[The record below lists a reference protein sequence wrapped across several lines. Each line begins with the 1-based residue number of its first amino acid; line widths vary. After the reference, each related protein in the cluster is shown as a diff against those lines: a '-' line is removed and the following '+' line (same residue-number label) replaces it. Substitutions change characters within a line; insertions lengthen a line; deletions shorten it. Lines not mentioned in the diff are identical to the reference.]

1 MDLRVLRYFVVI
13 ATEENITK
21 AAELLH
27 ITQPTLSRQIMALE
41 EEVGAA
47 LFNRKNH
54 SISLTDAGRLFL
66 CRASE
71 IQELAERSKKE
82 IAVHKNLSG
91 TLALGAGE
99 YGSSE
104 DLAKLLCSFQ
114 KKYPDVELQVFEGN
128 ADSIKEKIE
137 QGLLDFGHLTE
148 PVEVLKYDYLRF
160 PRAEEFG
167 VFVNSKSPLT
177 RLKFI
182 TPADCVKEP
191 LVISS
196 RLLVQKEIKSWLG
209 TFAEEVK
216 ISATVNLPFHSIQLV
231 RQGSGIA
238 FTLKRNEVF
247 EGVKFLTLEPKLPIR
262 TILVWK
268 KNQILSP
275 VATAF
280 LEFVKGSME

>member
-1 MDLRVLRYFVVI
+1 MPWPRICFSVNTFRTSAYDVIKSVKALDKKTVRIVLIEANNTFINDLTVEYMCVMSKAAIERGMDVANLPSVTSGAYTVEKWEKGKSIVLKANPYFVKGEPAIKKARVYFKLP
-13 ATEENITK
+13 EESVYQAFKNGTIDYV
-21 AAELLH
+21 ASVPMAEVA
-27 ITQPTLSRQIMALE
+27 R
-41 EEVGAA
+41 
-47 LFNRKNH
+47 F
-54 SISLTDAGRLFL
+54 
-66 CRASE
+66 
-71 IQELAERSKKE
+71 
-82 IAVHKNLSG
+82 
-91 TLALGAGE
+91 
-99 YGSSE
+99 
-104 DLAKLLCSFQ
+104 
-114 KKYPDVELQVFEGN
+114 
-128 ADSIKEKIE
+128 KIDDE
-137 QGLLDFGHLTE
+137 A
-148 PVEVLKYDYLRF
+148 EVLKYDYLRF

-167 VFVNSKSPLT
+167 VFVNSKSPLA